1 MAALTALAL
10 AAGATSMA
18 YGVYEKTQGQNQAQ
32 QGYALQQQG
41 ANIQAQAAQQQA
53 QISKEQAASSV
64 VFAGQE
70 RDVNLLASAQSV
82 EASNKSFGIN
92 QNIITS
98 EQGVEAQKQ
107 QAMEV
112 DARRQQM
119 EIIRNQQRGRAL
131 SLTTGVAQGGSGY
144 ARGASARGGVYGQ
157 LSGQTGVNL
166 LGVQQN
172 LDIGRNIFGLNQN
185 ISNQRIAGNE
195 LEHTYALQQAANQ
208 TAKANLTYQYAA
220 TNAGYQTRLADSQG
234 AGLVA
239 QGGGQVGLGQAQMAS
254 GNSFFQAGPSLFTM
268 GMNTNQLLGNPNTP
282 YNPTPLFGMFGTA

>member
-10 AAGATSMA
+10 AAGVGSMA

-41 ANIQAQAAQQQA
+41 AQQQAYAASQQA

-64 VFAGQE
+64 GFAGQE
-70 RDVNLLASAQSV
+70 RDINLLASQQSI
-82 EASNKSFGIN
+82 EASNKSFEISK
-92 QNIITS
+92 NIITS
-98 EQGVEAQKQ
+98 EQGVEKQKM
-107 QAMEV
+107 QAMEI

-131 SLTTGVAQGGSGY
+131 SLTTGVAQGGSGFVG
-144 ARGASARGGVYGQ
+144 GASARGGAYGQ
-157 LSGQTGVNL
+157 IAGQTGVNL

-172 LDIGRNIFGLNQN
+172 LEIGRNIFGLNQN

-208 TAKANLTYQYAA
+208 TAKANLTYQYAVS
-220 TNAGYQTRLADSQG
+220 NAGYQTRLADTQTTMSQG
-234 AGLVA
+234 AGLIA
-239 QGGGQVGLGQAQMAS
+239 RGGGQAALGQAQIAS
-254 GNSFFQAGPSLFTM
+254 GNSFFQAGPSLFQM
-268 GMNTNQLLGNPNTP
+268 GMNTNQLFGGSNST
-282 YNPTPLFGMFGTA
+282 YNPARLFG